1 MTYDEKFSQ
10 WVWQQD
16 VESFLV
22 ILDLSSEEYLE
33 HNIDT
38 ETVSKEELEITF
50 GNKIEEHFEQVIN

>member
-10 WVWQQD
+10 WVWRQD